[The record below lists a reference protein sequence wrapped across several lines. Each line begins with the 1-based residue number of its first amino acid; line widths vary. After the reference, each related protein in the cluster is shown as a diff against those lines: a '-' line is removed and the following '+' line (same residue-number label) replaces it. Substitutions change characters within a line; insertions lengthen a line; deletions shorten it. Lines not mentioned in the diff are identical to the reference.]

1 MIVVGDLGVLGLSAR
16 RPAEEELDMVFEK
29 LNKKQNMG
37 ESHVLVVPT
46 EQFLVINRVVHT
58 GLNGQ
63 NGQNVLL
70 VVAEGQKVESGNVK
84 LNRKIATYV

>member
-1 MIVVGDLGVLGLSAR
+1 MIVVGDLGVLGLSAL

-46 EQFLVINRVVHT
+46 EQFLVINRVV
-58 GLNGQ
+58 Q
-63 NGQNVLL
+63 VFIFLL
-70 VVAEGQKVESGNVK
+70 EFDTNA
-84 LNRKIATYV
+84 

>member
-1 MIVVGDLGVLGLSAR
+1 MIVVGELGALGLSAL

-46 EQFLVINRVVHT
+46 EQFLVINKVV
-58 GLNGQ
+58 Q
-63 NGQNVLL
+63 VFILL
-70 VVAEGQKVESGNVK
+70 LDFDTNS
-84 LNRKIATYV
+84 